1 MYNNFLP
8 LLLMKKLFLYLLSF
22 IFIITSSGVMVNMHY
37 CMGKAAGTSLS
48 IVNST
53 PKKCGKCGMKKS
65 TKQGKGCCHD
75 SKKLI
80 KNVVD
85 QSFVNNF
92 FNIDHQIALLPNSS
106 NFETVLIVVSDNAKH
121 SNYSHAPPDQL
132 GVPIYIAD
140 CSFLI

>member
-1 MYNNFLP
+1 
-8 LLLMKKLFLYLLSF
+8 MKKLFLYLLSF

-37 CMGKAAGTSLS
+37 CMGKLAGTSMSLVS
-48 IVNST
+48 NT
-53 PKKCGKCGMKKS
+53 TKKCDKCGMEKSKK
-65 TKQGKGCCHD
+65 KGKGCCHD

-85 QSFVNNF
+85 QNIANSF
-92 FNIDHQIALLPNSS
+92 FNIDHQLALLPTSS
-106 NFETVLIVVSDNAKH
+106 DFETVSIVVSVNAKQ

>member
-1 MYNNFLP
+1 
-8 LLLMKKLFLYLLSF
+8 MKKIFLYLLSF

-37 CMGKAAGTSLS
+37 CMGKLAGTSMSLVS
-48 IVNST
+48 NT

-85 QSFVNNF
+85 QNIANSL
-92 FNIDHQIALLPNSS
+92 FNVDHQLVLLPNSS
-106 NFETVLIVVSDNAKH
+106 DFETVSIVVSDNAKQ

-132 GVPIYIAD
+132 GVPIYIVD

>member
-1 MYNNFLP
+1 
-8 LLLMKKLFLYLLSF
+8 MKKLFLYLLSF

-37 CMGKAAGTSLS
+37 CMGKLAGTSMS
-48 IVNST
+48 WVSNS
-53 PKKCGKCGMKKS
+53 PKKCGKCGMEKSKK
-65 TKQGKGCCHD
+65 KGKGCCHD

-85 QSFVNNF
+85 QNIANSF
-92 FNIDHQIALLPNSS
+92 FNVDHQLALLPNSS
-106 NFETVLIVVSDNAKH
+106 NFETVSIVVSDDTKQ
-121 SNYSHAPPDQL
+121 SNFSHAPPDQL

>member
-1 MYNNFLP
+1 
-8 LLLMKKLFLYLLSF
+8 
-22 IFIITSSGVMVNMHY
+22 
-37 CMGKAAGTSLS
+37 MGKLAGTSMSLVS
-48 IVNST
+48 NT

-80 KNVVD
+80 KNVDD
-85 QSFVNNF
+85 QNIANSFFSV
-92 FNIDHQIALLPNSS
+92 DHQIALLPNCSD
-106 NFETVLIVVSDNAKH
+106 FETVSIVVSVNAKQ

>member
-1 MYNNFLP
+1 
-8 LLLMKKLFLYLLSF
+8 MKKLFLYLLSF

-37 CMGKAAGTSLS
+37 CMGKLAGTSMS
-48 IVNST
+48 WVSNS
-53 PKKCGKCGMKKS
+53 PKKCGKCGMEKSKK
-65 TKQGKGCCHD
+65 KGKGCCHD

-85 QSFVNNF
+85 QNIANSF
-92 FNIDHQIALLPNSS
+92 FNVDHQLVLLPNSS
-106 NFETVLIVVSDNAKH
+106 NFETVSIVVSDDTKQ
-121 SNYSHAPPDQL
+121 SNFSHAPPDQI

>member
-1 MYNNFLP
+1 
-8 LLLMKKLFLYLLSF
+8 MKKLFLYLLSF

-37 CMGKAAGTSLS
+37 CMGKLAGTSMS
-48 IVNST
+48 WVSNS
-53 PKKCGKCGMKKS
+53 PKKCGKCGMEKSKK
-65 TKQGKGCCHD
+65 KGKGCCHD

-85 QSFVNNF
+85 QNIANSL
-92 FNIDHQIALLPNSS
+92 FNIDHQLALLPNSS
-106 NFETVLIVVSDNAKH
+106 DFETVSIVVSDNAKQ

>member
-1 MYNNFLP
+1 
-8 LLLMKKLFLYLLSF
+8 
-22 IFIITSSGVMVNMHY
+22 
-37 CMGKAAGTSLS
+37 MGKLAGTSMSLVS
-48 IVNST
+48 NT

-80 KNVVD
+80 KNVDD
-85 QSFVNNF
+85 QNIANSFFSV
-92 FNIDHQIALLPNSS
+92 DHQIALLHNSS
-106 NFETVLIVVSDNAKH
+106 NFETVSIVVSVNAKQ
-121 SNYSHAPPDQL
+121 SNYSQAPPDQL

>member
-1 MYNNFLP
+1 
-8 LLLMKKLFLYLLSF
+8 MKKIFLYLLSF

-37 CMGKAAGTSLS
+37 CMGKLAGTSMSLVS
-48 IVNST
+48 NT

-85 QSFVNNF
+85 QNIANSL
-92 FNIDHQIALLPNSS
+92 FNVDHQLVLLPNSS
-106 NFETVLIVVSDNAKH
+106 DFETVSIVVSDNAKQ

-132 GVPIYIAD
+132 GVPIYIAY
-140 CSFLI
+140 CRFLI

>member
-1 MYNNFLP
+1 
-8 LLLMKKLFLYLLSF
+8 MKKLFLYLLSF

-37 CMGKAAGTSLS
+37 CMGKLAGTSMS
-48 IVNST
+48 WVSNT

-85 QSFVNNF
+85 QNIAISF
-92 FNIDHQIALLPNSS
+92 FNVDHQLALLPNCS
-106 NFETVLIVVSDNAKH
+106 NFETVSIVVSDNAKQ

>member
-1 MYNNFLP
+1 
-8 LLLMKKLFLYLLSF
+8 MKKLFLYLLSF

-37 CMGKAAGTSLS
+37 CMGKLAGTSMSLVS
-48 IVNST
+48 NT
-53 PKKCGKCGMKKS
+53 TKKCDKCGMEKS
-65 TKQGKGCCHD
+65 KKQGKGCCHD

-85 QSFVNNF
+85 QNIANSL
-92 FNIDHQIALLPNSS
+92 FNIDHQLALLPNSS
-106 NFETVLIVVSDNAKH
+106 DFETVSIVVSDNAKQ

>member
-1 MYNNFLP
+1 
-8 LLLMKKLFLYLLSF
+8 
-22 IFIITSSGVMVNMHY
+22 MVNMHY
-37 CMGKAAGTSLS
+37 CMGKLAGTSMS
-48 IVNST
+48 WVSNT

-85 QSFVNNF
+85 QNIAISF
-92 FNIDHQIALLPNSS
+92 FNVDHQLALLPNCS
-106 NFETVLIVVSDNAKH
+106 NFETVSIVVSDNAKQ

>member
-1 MYNNFLP
+1 
-8 LLLMKKLFLYLLSF
+8 MKKLFLYLLSF

-37 CMGKAAGTSLS
+37 CMGKAAGASLS
-48 IVNST
+48 IVSST

-80 KNVVD
+80 KNVDD
-85 QSFVNNF
+85 QNIINSFFSV
-92 FNIDHQIALLPNSS
+92 DHQIALLPNSN
-106 NFETVLIVVSDNAKH
+106 NFETLLIVVSDNFNR
-121 SNYSHAPPDQL
+121 SNYSHAPPDHL

>member
-1 MYNNFLP
+1 
-8 LLLMKKLFLYLLSF
+8 
-22 IFIITSSGVMVNMHY
+22 
-37 CMGKAAGTSLS
+37 MGKLAGTSMCW
-48 IVNST
+48 VNNT
-53 PKKCGKCGMKKS
+53 PKKCCKCGMEKSKK
-65 TKQGKGCCHD
+65 KGKGCCHD

-85 QSFVNNF
+85 QNIANSL
-92 FNIDHQIALLPNSS
+92 FNIDHQLVLLPNSS
-106 NFETVLIVVSDNAKH
+106 DFETVSIVVSDNAKQ

>member
-1 MYNNFLP
+1 
-8 LLLMKKLFLYLLSF
+8 MKKLFLYLLSF

-37 CMGKAAGTSLS
+37 CMGKLAGTSMS
-48 IVNST
+48 WVSNT

-85 QSFVNNF
+85 QNIANSL
-92 FNIDHQIALLPNSS
+92 FNIDHQLALLPNSS
-106 NFETVLIVVSDNAKH
+106 DFETVSIVVSDNAKQ

-132 GVPIYIAD
+132 GVPIYIAY
-140 CSFLI
+140 CRFLI